1 MHVDVLQAINTQIN
15 SEFQAW
21 YQYLAMAAFCEREK
35 FTGAARWLKMQS
47 VEEYHHGMKL
57 FDFVLARN
65 GAVELRAIE
74 QPTIEFDTFGD
85 VFERVLEQEERV
97 TGQINDLYELA
108 FRSKAFAEMTELQW
122 FLTEQVEEEKSS
134 AQVLESVRRVGDNQA
149 ALVML
154 DRDESALHAVQLSI
168 EGRALLDRPDL
179 VVADIRDRGR
189 LREIFTTW
197 QPEVVFHA
205 AALKHLPLL
214 ELHPDEAVKTN

>member
-57 FDFVLARN
+57 FDFVLARD
-65 GAVELRAIE
+65 GAVELRAID

-122 FLTEQVEEEKSS
+122 FLTEQVEEEKT
-134 AQVLESVRRVGDNQA
+134 AREIVARFRLVGDDA
-149 ALVML
+149 GSLLDL
-154 DRDESALHAVQLSI
+154 DRELGTRTSANDSK
-168 EGRALLDRPDL
+168 RR
-179 VVADIRDRGR
+179 
-189 LREIFTTW
+189 
-197 QPEVVFHA
+197 
-205 AALKHLPLL
+205 
-214 ELHPDEAVKTN
+214 

>member
-35 FTGAARWLKMQS
+35 FTGAARWLKLQS

-65 GAVELRAIE
+65 GAVELRAID

-122 FLTEQVEEEKSS
+122 FLTEQVEEEKT
-134 AQVLESVRRVGDNQA
+134 AREIVARFRLVGDDA
-149 ALVML
+149 GSLLDL
-154 DRDESALHAVQLSI
+154 DRELGTRSAANDSK
-168 EGRALLDRPDL
+168 RR
-179 VVADIRDRGR
+179 
-189 LREIFTTW
+189 
-197 QPEVVFHA
+197 
-205 AALKHLPLL
+205 
-214 ELHPDEAVKTN
+214 

>member
-21 YQYLAMAAFCEREK
+21 YQYLAMAAFCEREQ
-35 FTGAARWLKMQS
+35 FTGAARWLKAQS

-65 GAVELRAIE
+65 GAVELRAID

-122 FLTEQVEEEKSS
+122 FLTEQVEEEKT
-134 AQVLESVRRVGDNQA
+134 AREIVARFRLVGDDA
-149 ALVML
+149 GSLLDL
-154 DRDESALHAVQLSI
+154 DRELGTRTSANDSK
-168 EGRALLDRPDL
+168 RR
-179 VVADIRDRGR
+179 
-189 LREIFTTW
+189 
-197 QPEVVFHA
+197 
-205 AALKHLPLL
+205 
-214 ELHPDEAVKTN
+214 